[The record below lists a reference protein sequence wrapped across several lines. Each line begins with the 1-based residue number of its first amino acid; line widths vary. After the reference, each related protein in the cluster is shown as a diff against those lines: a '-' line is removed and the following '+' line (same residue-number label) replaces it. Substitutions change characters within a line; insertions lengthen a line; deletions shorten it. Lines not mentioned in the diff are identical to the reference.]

1 MAALLLSAMDLN
13 VLEIGMKVPSG
24 MWRCASWLSKPGDSL
39 DLAFLGL
46 LFGFASLF
54 AVRGDGICEALMG
67 GDGVCEALIIMA
79 GEAPLSSS
87 PS

>member
-1 MAALLLSAMDLN
+1 MDLN
-13 VLEIGMKVPSG
+13 VIKIGMKVPSG
-24 MWRCASWLSKPGDSL
+24 MWQCASRLSKPGDSL

-54 AVRGDGICEALMG
+54 AVRGDGVHEVLMG
-67 GDGVCEALIIMA
+67 GDGVREAVIIVA

-87 PS
+87 LS